1 MSIQSPQELLLHE
14 LHGIEDAESEAS
26 QALEEQME
34 EVENSRLRKLLER
47 RLKQGERL
55 QKEIKRNLQKLN
67 GESEG
72 RENEAARGLIRDSQR
87 LLQEVETPEMKE
99 AVLIAGVQKL
109 EHYCIAVWGT
119 VRAMAEELGEDDLVQ
134 VMERAVEEGYELD
147 EELTK
152 LAESRIN
159 PSALES
165 EEGSEEEDE
174 EDEDEDEYDEED
186 EDEDE
191 DEDEESESRQE
202 AKSKPS
208 SSSKSKPSSSSGKS
222 SGGGKQAKS
231 RGGESDLKS
240 REYRDEKGEVH
251 HHTRGYMDRR
261 GKK

>member
-34 EVENSRLRKLLER
+34 EVENSKLRKLLER

-72 RENEAARGLIRDSQR
+72 RENEAARGLIRDSLR

-119 VRAMAEELGEDDLVQ
+119 VRAMAEELGVDDLVQ
-134 VMERAVEEGYELD
+134 TMERAVEEGYELD

-152 LAESRIN
+152 LAEARIN
-159 PSALES
+159 PSALEAG
-165 EEGSEEEDE
+165 EGSDEEEDEEE
-174 EDEDEDEYDEED
+174 EDEDEDEDDEED

-191 DEDEESESRQE
+191 DEGEDKDEDKESGSRQQ

-208 SSSKSKPSSSSGKS
+208 SSRKS
-222 SGGGKQAKS
+222 SGGGKQAKG

-251 HHTRGYMDRR
+251 HHTRGYMERR

>member
-34 EVENSRLRKLLER
+34 EVENSKLRKLLER

-72 RENEAARGLIRDSQR
+72 RENEAARGLIRDSLR

-119 VRAMAEELGEDDLVQ
+119 VRAMAEELGVDDLVQ
-134 VMERAVEEGYELD
+134 TMERAVEEGYELD

-152 LAESRIN
+152 LAEARIN
-159 PSALES
+159 PSALEAG
-165 EEGSEEEDE
+165 EGSDEEEDEE
-174 EDEDEDEYDEED
+174 EDEDEDEDDEED

-191 DEDEESESRQE
+191 DEGKDEDKEAGSRQQ
-202 AKSKPS
+202 AKPKPS
-208 SSSKSKPSSSSGKS
+208 SSRKS
-222 SGGGKQAKS
+222 SGGAKQAKG

-240 REYRDEKGEVH
+240 REYRNQKGEVH
-251 HHTRGYMDRR
+251 HHTRGYMERR

>member
-34 EVENSRLRKLLER
+34 EVENSKLRKLLER

-72 RENEAARGLIRDSQR
+72 RENEAARGLIRDSLR

-119 VRAMAEELGEDDLVQ
+119 VRAMAEELGVDDLVQ
-134 VMERAVEEGYELD
+134 TMERAVEEGYELD

-152 LAESRIN
+152 LAEARIN
-159 PSALES
+159 PSALEAG
-165 EEGSEEEDE
+165 EGSDEEEEE
-174 EDEDEDEYDEED
+174 EDEDEDEDEDDEED

-191 DEDEESESRQE
+191 DEGEDKDEDKESGSRQQ

-208 SSSKSKPSSSSGKS
+208 SSRKS
-222 SGGGKQAKS
+222 SGGGKQAKG

-251 HHTRGYMDRR
+251 HHTRGYMERR

>member
-34 EVENSRLRKLLER
+34 EVENSKLRKLLER

-72 RENEAARGLIRDSQR
+72 RENEAARGLIRDSLR

-119 VRAMAEELGEDDLVQ
+119 VRAMAEELGVDDLVQ
-134 VMERAVEEGYELD
+134 TMERAVEEGYELD

-152 LAESRIN
+152 LAEARIN
-159 PSALES
+159 PSALEAG
-165 EEGSEEEDE
+165 EGSDEEEDEEE
-174 EDEDEDEYDEED
+174 EDEDEDEDDEED

-191 DEDEESESRQE
+191 DEGEDRDEDKESGSRQQ

-208 SSSKSKPSSSSGKS
+208 SSRKS
-222 SGGGKQAKS
+222 SGGGKQAKG

-251 HHTRGYMDRR
+251 HHTRGYMERR